1 MVFLSVP
8 NDCNNIMAGNLSWK
22 LWSRLSNGS
31 RRLRRKNKFWFGE
44 RRNAALSV
52 ICGGIMVATCYCWA
66 CYCRELYVWCL
77 ATWLSAAEC
86 YNMLLLTLLWGFV
99 ETSVII
105 TEMIYNGTSIY
116 FGVVQLLDY
125 SYTAECYKF
134 DFFLM
139 RYWDV
144 MNVTTGM
151 SAVF

>member
-1 MVFLSVP
+1 MGAWYFLSVP
-8 NDCNNIMAGNLSWK
+8 NDCNIMAGNLSWK
-22 LWSRLSNGS
+22 LWSRLPNGS
-31 RRLRRKNKFWFGE
+31 RRLRRKNKFWLGE

-52 ICGGIMVATCYCWA
+52 ICGGIMVAT

-86 YNMLLLTLLWGFV
+86 YNMLLLTLFWGFV
-99 ETSVII
+99 ETSVIV
-105 TEMIYNGTSIY
+105 TDMIYNGTLIC
-116 FGVVQLLDY
+116 FGVLQLLDY

-134 DFFLM
+134 DLFLM

-144 MNVTTGM
+144 TNMTTGM